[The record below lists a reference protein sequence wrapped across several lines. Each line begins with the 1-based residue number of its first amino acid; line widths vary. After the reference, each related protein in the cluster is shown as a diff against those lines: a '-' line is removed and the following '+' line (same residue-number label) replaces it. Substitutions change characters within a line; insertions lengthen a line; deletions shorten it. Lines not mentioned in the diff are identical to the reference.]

1 MSVKKIYK
9 KKCKSC
15 KLYLCRG
22 GGGRTFATTKQIQ
35 INE

>member
-22 GGGRTFATTKQIQ
+22 GRTFATTKQIQ